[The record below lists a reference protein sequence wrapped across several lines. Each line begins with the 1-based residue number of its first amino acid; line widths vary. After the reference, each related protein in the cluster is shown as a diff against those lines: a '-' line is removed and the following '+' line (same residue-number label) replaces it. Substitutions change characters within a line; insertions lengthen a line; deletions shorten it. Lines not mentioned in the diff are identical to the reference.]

1 MQEAILEKQ
10 ALSISQQNMEAY
22 FKTHDVKYI
31 AEDAVFIDLSNGKE
45 TSGRE
50 AIGQMLHYIYHV
62 AFDATADVRN
72 KIITEDKAM
81 LEGFF
86 KGRHIG
92 EVDGIKATNKEV
104 NVPICVSYDLEEGL
118 IKKARIY
125 LMSDVMMS
133 QLTAE

>member
-1 MQEAILEKQ
+1 MQDAILEKQ

-22 FKTHDVKYI
+22 FKTHDIKYI

-45 TSGRE
+45 TKGRE

-62 AFDATADVRN
+62 AFDAKADFRN
-72 KIITEDKAM
+72 KVITEDKAM
-81 LEGFF
+81 VEGFF

-92 EVDGIKATNKEV
+92 EFAGMQARNKEV
-104 NVPICVSYDLEEGL
+104 NVPLCVSYDLENGL

-125 LMSDVMMS
+125 MLTDVMMG
-133 QLTAE
+133 QLNAE

>member
-1 MQEAILEKQ
+1 MQEAIMEKQ
-10 ALSISQQNMEAY
+10 VLSTSQQNMEAY
-22 FKTHDVKYI
+22 FKTHDVKYV
-31 AEDAVFIDLSNGKE
+31 AEDAVFIDLSTGKE
-45 TSGRE
+45 TKGRE

-92 EVDGIKATNKEV
+92 EVDGLKATNKEV
-104 NVPICVSYDLEEGL
+104 NVPLCVSYDLENGL
-118 IKKARIY
+118 IKEARVY
-125 LMSDVMMS
+125 MLADVMMR
-133 QLTAE
+133 QLNAE